1 MGALR
6 RAIQLL
12 SIVAL
17 CALPSLQAVAPASA
31 ADIGSYAFQRIWN
44 RTDQPVQV
52 HAVNRTWMWGP
63 EPFTDVIVEPYVEG
77 NVAGQTGVRRVQ
89 YFDKSRMEI
98 TDSTAD
104 PSSEWY
110 VTNGLLAKEMIT
122 GQMQLGNGSYVDYG
136 AADINVAGDENDPNA
151 PTYATFGKL
160 MNYGAL
166 PDGWI
171 ITQTVDRHAN
181 VGNDQSAKEFDVTAG
196 HYVAATKHDIA
207 SVFWNFMNATGPV
220 YDGYQTNDAKLFS
233 NPFFATGLPITEA
246 YWTTVNVGGTPRR
259 VLVQAFERRILTFTP
274 SNSDG
279 WKVEAGNVGRHYY
292 EWRYGSDAA
301 NALGTSAVTASKD
314 MNGNWVFLGQVKN
327 NSNVTYSNVSVT
339 VKLLSAS
346 DEVVATQSDYLDFST
361 IQKGS
366 SLPFRVWFDS
376 GPNYDHIETSVKGDI
391 DPSAAQSSVSV
402 VMTTSN
408 YLSSGDYHIKATI
421 QNTSDQPISRPSY
434 VVTLFSATGD
444 IDDYS
449 SGFVTMGTLQPGESR
464 TVDVTFYD
472 PPRGFGWFRTIVGD

>member
-6 RAIQLL
+6 RAVQLFAVL
-12 SIVAL
+12 AF
-17 CALPSLQAVAPASA
+17 CAVPSLQTVAPVTAS
-31 ADIGSYAFQRIWN
+31 DIGSYAFQRIWN
-44 RTDQPVQV
+44 RTDEPVQV

-104 PSSEWY
+104 PSSDWF

-122 GQMQLGNGSYVDYG
+122 GQMQVGNNSYVDYG
-136 AADINVAGDENDPNA
+136 PAQINVAGDENDPNA

-160 MNYGAL
+160 LDYGAL

-171 ITQTVDRHAN
+171 ITQTVDQHGA
-181 VGNDQSAKEFDVTAG
+181 VGNDQSAKDFGVTAG
-196 HYVAATKHDIA
+196 HYVSATKHDIA
-207 SVFWNFMNATGPV
+207 SVFWDFMTASGPV
-220 YDGYQTNDAKLFS
+220 YDGYQTNDAKLFG
-233 NPFFATGLPITEA
+233 NPFFATGLPISEA
-246 YWTTVNVGGTPRR
+246 YWTTVNVGGTPHR

-301 NALGTSAVTASKD
+301 NALGTSAVTSSKD

-327 NSNVTYSNVSVT
+327 NANVAYSKVSVS
-339 VKLLSAS
+339 VKLLSTTN
-346 DEVVATQSDYLDFST
+346 EVVATKSAYLDFST
-361 IQKGS
+361 IPAGK
-366 SLPFRVWFDS
+366 SLPFRVWFDT
-376 GPNYDHIETSVKGDI
+376 GPSYDHVETNVTGSI
-391 DPSAAQSSVSV
+391 DPSASQSTLTV
-402 VMTTSN
+402 VMTTAS
-408 YLSSGDYHIKATI
+408 YLASGDYHIQATI
-421 QNTSDQPISRPSY
+421 QNTTDQPISRPSY
-434 VVTLFSATGD
+434 VVTLFSSTGT
-444 IDDYS
+444 IDDYL
-449 SGFVTMGTLQPGESR
+449 SGFVTIGTLQPGESR
-464 TVDVTFYD
+464 KVDVTFYD
-472 PPRGFGWFRTIVGD
+472 PPRGFGWFRTMAGD